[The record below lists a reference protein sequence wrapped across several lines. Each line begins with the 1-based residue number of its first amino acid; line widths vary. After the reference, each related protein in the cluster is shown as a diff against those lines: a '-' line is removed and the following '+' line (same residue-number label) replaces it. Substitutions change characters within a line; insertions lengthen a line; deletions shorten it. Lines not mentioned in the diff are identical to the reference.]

1 MYTKLKGESVIIHL
15 LESIEDKILP
25 FLIRL
30 DASTTSTIAVIG
42 SLTPFRLPCLVPS
55 WVLRSKFERKI
66 AQIVC

>member
-42 SLTPFRLPCLVPS
+42 SLTPFRLPCLVP
-55 WVLRSKFERKI
+55 LG
-66 AQIVC
+66 C